1 MLVSIR
7 TVLMSV
13 LSIFVSAWI
22 FCIPCAW
29 QESFREEKYVTKR
42 ENVTG
47 RGRNVPKARWREEE
61 EEEEEEEEPVAVSRL
76 GWSFMASEDERAENS
91 ELAARR
97 RGSRKTSRRRSV
109 THSAEAGQYS

>member
-1 MLVSIR
+1 VVDVIYKYLFRKPTQSILSMLVSIR

-47 RGRNVPKARWREEE
+47 RERNVPKARWREEE
-61 EEEEEEEEPVAVSRL
+61 EEEEEEET
-76 GWSFMASEDERAENS
+76 
-91 ELAARR
+91 ARR